1 MNEPT
6 GKAFEIDR
14 SYEAMRAVEEM
25 HFTTW
30 ETWKYGVFIWLLPI
44 GLIASIA
51 AILYGIL

>member
-14 SYEAMRAVEEM
+14 RYEAMRAVEEM

-30 ETWKYGVFIWLLPI
+30 QTWKYGIGVLLLLAFLLLSPF
-44 GLIASIA
+44 LIIYS
-51 AILYGIL
+51 LL